1 MTKTTNVN
9 YTLFKFQRKFKT
21 DLKNEILSSLVSHI
35 VDVRSRGQLLVADV
49 FQSSDESALLK
60 NRRRSSLH
68 RGYQQRSGID
78 SIKYS
83 SKF

>member
-1 MTKTTNVN
+1 MWITH
-9 YTLFKFQRKFKT
+9 FIGKFHRKFKT